1 MLNIKYIKN
10 NLELILNSNK
20 KRRYKCDIKKLLQL
34 EHIRKNIKMKID
46 YLKNIRKKKF
56 ILFNKYKSQDIKI
69 KKITEELKNIKTNI
83 KKFEIYIN
91 NIKKQ
96 IEYIISNIPNVIH
109 KSVPFGISEQDNQEL
124 YKQGNILK
132 NTFKE
137 ESHEKVKSIKN
148 LLDLETPSRISR
160 SRFMILHRSL
170 AKMHRALIN
179 FMLDTHIKRGY
190 KEIYVPYMV
199 NSKSLYGTSQLPKFY
214 NDLFKVEKHDLW
226 LIPTSEV
233 SVTNIMSNQIIKSNI
248 LPLKFVCHSPCFRSE
263 AGSYGKDKT
272 GIFRQHQFEKVE
284 LVQFVE
290 EDKSYDALENIKKD
304 AEYILKLLDLPYR
317 VVNLCSGDIGFGASK
332 TYDIEVWL
340 PSQKKYKEISS
351 CSNFGSFQTQRM
363 NSKYIIFNKK
373 KYLHTLNASGLSVG
387 RTLIAIIENYQD
399 GLGNIKIPEVLKK
412 YIS

>member
-412 YIS
+412 